1 MMQLK
6 FDGVAEVQ
14 SFLSEYAPKEAIN
27 LLRNTMRAVAV
38 EYKKEAQRRA
48 PTHRTLNLKKSLK
61 VKKRKSRRHEPKF
74 SVVFEHGKKARH
86 DGFYWRFVEHGTVNS
101 PAHPFLQPAIDAM
114 IPKTDALVGEMFTKK
129 LAAKYKKNLKIMT
142 RARSEL

>member
-48 PTHRTLNLKKSLK
+48 PTHRTLNLKKSIE
-61 VKKRKSRRHEPKF
+61 S
-74 SVVFEHGKKARH
+74 
-86 DGFYWRFVEHGTVNS
+86 
-101 PAHPFLQPAIDAM
+101 
-114 IPKTDALVGEMFTKK
+114 
-129 LAAKYKKNLKIMT
+129 
-142 RARSEL
+142 